1 MAGLQQ
7 NWANEFINFGQL
19 ITVTPMEEKFNISVN
34 TSQDS
39 PSQPT
44 LCLEPLQMGKNIS
57 TIDTWTSALQIFVG
71 IYTSKFPAEAQ
82 ARPYEVWGGG
92 ARLGRKRGKLDLL

>member
-44 LCLEPLQMGKNIS
+44 LCLEPLQKGKNIS

-71 IYTSKFPAEAQ
+71 IYTFKFPAEAP
-82 ARPYEVWGGG
+82 ALMKYGEVVQIGFTMTPISVT
-92 ARLGRKRGKLDLL
+92 